1 MFVTNKLI
9 SINKNVNKIINLTET
24 VYKTVKYILKVIG
37 NIVVVN
43 VAAKGTVDFLEAVA
57 YQDGVCAFISV
68 VEVLPIRIAPSKFL
82 CANKSYHFFRL

>member
-68 VEVLPIRIAPSKFL
+68 ADGELQI
-82 CANKSYHFFRL
+82 CT